1 MVISSI
7 KKGVPEGLRDHFVP
21 ILQHESELKKF
32 VSYQEKD
39 DAYLVVLDMTGRVVY
54 QSHGPFSDAAYQK
67 VSGEVQALLNQQK

>member
-1 MVISSI
+1 MVVSSM
-7 KKGVPEGLRDHFVP
+7 KKGVRDNMRDHFVP

-39 DAYLVVLDMTGRVVY
+39 DAYLVVLDTTGRVAY
-54 QSHGPFSDAAYQK
+54 QMHGPFSDTPYQK